1 MVLPPPFAPRID
13 ARMITLKTVRVER
26 FAVDGSFIISRGAK
40 TEVDVVYCEVTDG
53 AHVGR
58 GEGTPIYYEGETA
71 ELCAEAIEMR
81 AKQNRPLTRED
92 LLKTMMEGAARNAL
106 DAALWDLEVQAT
118 GKPLWQLANL
128 PEPRPL
134 VTAYTISLNDPET
147 MKADARKAAA
157 KGYPLLKLKLNGEDD
172 LLRVAAVRIG
182 APDARLI
189 IDANEAWEE
198 VDLVEMTAALK
209 KLGVELI
216 EQPVEAG
223 FEDDLEGIRSA
234 LPFCA
239 DESCHVAEDIERVAG
254 MFQAVNIKLDKAG
267 GLTEALRLSEAAKA
281 RGLKTMVGCMLS
293 TSLGIHPAFHLA
305 QTADWVDLDG
315 PALLQTDRAGGFRFD
330 GGRISLP

>member
-1 MVLPPPFAPRID
+1 
-13 ARMITLKTVRVER
+13 MITLKTVRVEH
-26 FAVDGSFIISRGAK
+26 FAVAGSFIISRGAK
-40 TEVDVVYCEVTDG
+40 TAVDVVYCEVTDG
-53 AHVGR
+53 THVGR

-71 ELCAEAIEMR
+71 ELCAEAIETR
-81 AKQNRPLTRED
+81 GRQNRPLTRED

-106 DAALWDLEVQAT
+106 DAALWDLEVRAT
-118 GKPLWQLANL
+118 GTPLWLLAGL
-128 PEPRPL
+128 PEPKPL

-147 MKADARKAAA
+147 MKIDAAKAAA
-157 KGYPLLKLKLNGEDD
+157 QGYPLLKLKLNGEDD

-189 IDANEAWEE
+189 IDANEAWGDVNLE
-198 VDLVEMTAALK
+198 EMTAALK

-223 FEDDLEGIRSA
+223 LEEVLDGRVSS

-254 MFQAVNIKLDKAG
+254 LFQAVNIKLDKAG
-267 GLTEALRLSEAAKA
+267 GLTEALRLSETAKA

-315 PALLQTDRAGGFRFD
+315 PALLAQDRDGGFTFAGGTI
-330 GGRISLP
+330 GLPG

>member
-1 MVLPPPFAPRID
+1 
-13 ARMITLKTVRVER
+13 MITLKTVRVER

-40 TEVDVVYCEVTDG
+40 TDVDVVYCEVTDG
-53 AHVGR
+53 THVGR

-71 ELCAEAIEMR
+71 ELCAEAIDLR
-81 AKQNRPLTRED
+81 AKQNRPLTRDD

-118 GKPLWQLANL
+118 GKPLWQLAKL
-128 PEPRPL
+128 PQPKPL
-134 VTAYTISLNDPET
+134 ITAYTISLGDPET
-147 MKADARKAAA
+147 MKADARKAAI

-172 LLRVAAVRIG
+172 LLRVSAVRIG
-182 APDARLI
+182 APEARLI
-189 IDANEAWEE
+189 VDANEAWED
-198 VDLVEMTAALK
+198 VDLAEITSALK

-216 EQPVEAG
+216 EQPVGAG
-223 FEDDLEGIRSA
+223 FEDDLQGVRSA

-254 MFQAVNIKLDKAG
+254 SFQAVNIKLDKAG

-281 RGLKTMVGCMLS
+281 HGLKTMVGCMLS

-315 PALLQTDRAGGFRFD
+315 PALLQRDRDGGFRFD
-330 GGRISLP
+330 SGRISLS

>member
-1 MVLPPPFAPRID
+1 
-13 ARMITLKTVRVER
+13 MITLKTVRVER

-40 TEVDVVYCEVTDG
+40 TDVDVVYCEVTDG
-53 AHVGR
+53 THIGR

-71 ELCAEAIEMR
+71 ELCAEAIETR
-81 AKQNRPLTRED
+81 ATQNRALTRED
-92 LLKTMMEGAARNAL
+92 LLTTMMEGAARNAL
-106 DAALWDLEVQAT
+106 DAALWDVEVQAT
-118 GKPLWQLANL
+118 GKPLWQLAGL

-134 VTAYTISLNDPET
+134 VTAYTISLNEPEV
-147 MKADARKAAA
+147 MKANARKAAA
-157 KGYPLLKLKLNGEDD
+157 QGYPLLKLKLNGEDD
-172 LLRVAAVRIG
+172 LLRVAAVRVG

-189 IDANEAWEE
+189 VDANEAWDD
-198 VDLVEMTAALK
+198 VDVGEMARALK
-209 KLGVELI
+209 QLGVELI

-223 FEDDLEGIRSA
+223 FEDDLAGVTSP

-254 MFQAVNIKLDKAG
+254 NFQAVNIKLDKAG
-267 GLTEALRLSEAAKA
+267 GLTEAIRLSDAAKA

-315 PALLQTDRAGGFRFD
+315 PALLKNDRAGGFRFD
-330 GGRISLP
+330 SGRISLPG

>member
-1 MVLPPPFAPRID
+1 MPLRRLPPID
-13 ARMITLKTVRVER
+13 AAMIALKTVRVER

-53 AHVGR
+53 THVGR

-81 AKQNRPLTRED
+81 AKQNRALTRED

-134 VTAYTISLNDPET
+134 VTAFTISINDPET
-147 MKADARKAAA
+147 MKAEARKATAS
-157 KGYPLLKLKLNGEDD
+157 GYPLLKIKLNGDDD

-182 APDARLI
+182 APEARLI
-189 IDANEAWEE
+189 VDANEAWEN
-198 VDLVEMTAALK
+198 VDLAEVTGALK

-223 FEDDLEGIRSA
+223 FEDELDGVKSA

-239 DESCHVAEDIERVAG
+239 DESCHVAEDIERIAG
-254 MFQAVNIKLDKAG
+254 KFQAVNIKLDKAG

-315 PALLQTDRAGGFRFD
+315 PVLLKNDRAGGFRFA
-330 GGRISLP
+330 GGLISLP

>member
-1 MVLPPPFAPRID
+1 
-13 ARMITLKTVRVER
+13 MIILKTVRVER

-40 TEVDVVYCEVTDG
+40 TDVDVVYCEVTDG
-53 AHVGR
+53 THIGR

-71 ELCAEAIEMR
+71 ELCAEAIESR
-81 AKQNRPLTRED
+81 AIQNRALTRED
-92 LLKTMMEGAARNAL
+92 LLTTMMEGAARNAL
-106 DAALWDLEVQAT
+106 DAALWDVEVQAT
-118 GKPLWQLANL
+118 GKPLWQLAGL
-128 PEPRPL
+128 PQPRAL
-134 VTAYTISLNDPET
+134 VTAYTISLNEPEV
-147 MKADARKAAA
+147 MKSDARKAAA
-157 KGYPLLKLKLNGEDD
+157 KGYPLLKLKLNGSDD

-189 IDANEAWEE
+189 VDANEAWDD
-198 VDLVEMTAALK
+198 VDVGEMAGALK

-223 FEDDLEGIRSA
+223 FEDDLAGVTSP

-254 MFQAVNIKLDKAG
+254 NFQAVNIKLDKAG
-267 GLTEALRLSEAAKA
+267 GLTEAIRLSDAAKA

-315 PALLQTDRAGGFRFD
+315 PALLKNDRAGGFRFD
-330 GGRISLP
+330 SGRISLPG

>member
-1 MVLPPPFAPRID
+1 MPPRPPALI
-13 ARMITLKTVRVER
+13 AATMIKLKTVRVER

-40 TEVDVVYCEVTDG
+40 TDVDVVYCEVTDG
-53 AHVGR
+53 THVGC

-71 ELCAEAIEMR
+71 DLCAEAIDMR

-118 GKPLWQLANL
+118 GKPLWQLADL
-128 PEPRPL
+128 PQPKPL
-134 VTAYTISLNDPET
+134 VTAYTISLNEPEV

-172 LLRVAAVRIG
+172 LLRVAAVRVG

-189 IDANEAWEE
+189 VDANEAWEE
-198 VDLVEMTAALK
+198 VDLEEMTGALK

-223 FEDDLEGIRSA
+223 FEEDLEGVESA

-239 DESCHVAEDIERVAG
+239 DESCHVAEDIDRVAST
-254 MFQAVNIKLDKAG
+254 FQAVNIKLDKAG

-293 TSLGIHPAFHLA
+293 TSLGIRPAFHLA

-315 PALLQTDRAGGFRFD
+315 PALLKKDRAGGFKFEN
-330 GGRISLP
+330 GIISLG

>member
-1 MVLPPPFAPRID
+1 MPHRPPPLIHPA
-13 ARMITLKTVRVER
+13 MITLKTVRVER

-53 AHVGR
+53 THVGR

-81 AKQNRPLTRED
+81 AKQNRPLDRED

-106 DAALWDLEVQAT
+106 DAALWDLEVRST

-128 PEPRPL
+128 PKPKPL
-134 VTAYTISLNDPET
+134 ITAYTISLNDPEV

-189 IDANEAWEE
+189 IDANEAWAE
-198 VDLVEMTAALK
+198 VDLVEITDALK
-209 KLGVELI
+209 TLGVELI

-223 FEDDLEGIRSA
+223 FEDDLEGVRSA

-254 MFQAVNIKLDKAG
+254 MFQAVNIKLDKSG

-315 PALLQTDRAGGFRFD
+315 PALLQHDRDGGFRFE
-330 GGRISLP
+330 GGKISLP